1 MYSCVPN
8 NSLAYNKCHSHG
20 LFKDPGR
27 LLDALLNKFIKSVP
41 NKQCFV
47 LNGLTLLFG
56 IQEYISG
63 DIKLDNISQI
73 NYFYPLSLNYR

>member
-27 LLDALLNKFIKSVP
+27 LLDALLNKFIKSVE
-41 NKQCFV
+41 
-47 LNGLTLLFG
+47 LTVFQWGEILKRL
-56 IQEYISG
+56 IVPDY
-63 DIKLDNISQI
+63 D
-73 NYFYPLSLNYR
+73 